1 MTATLALKALLVVA
15 GLYIVGRIVAYAAGY

>member
-1 MTATLALKALLVVA
+1 MTATLALKIILVIA